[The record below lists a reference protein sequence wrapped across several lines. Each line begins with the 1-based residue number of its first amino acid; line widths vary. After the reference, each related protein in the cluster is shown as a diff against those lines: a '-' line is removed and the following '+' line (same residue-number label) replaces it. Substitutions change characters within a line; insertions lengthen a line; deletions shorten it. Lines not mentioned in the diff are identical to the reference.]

1 MSVRHRLASVNHVP
15 DAVTA
20 AMARFGEAILAD
32 EPGSVDVALKSDVR
46 VRIDWD
52 RGDLA
57 RGATRIEFVVDHP
70 NPADSLRGFGPFLDT
85 RVDGVEATL
94 AEWGVRTPD
103 DYERV
108 DDADADADGDPEDA
122 AGATYAGTVRF
133 VA

>member
-1 MSVRHRLASVNHVP
+1 VNHVP
-15 DAVTA
+15 DEVTA
-20 AMARFGEAILAD
+20 AMERFGEAILAD

-52 RGDLA
+52 RDDLVA
-57 RGATRIEFVVDHP
+57 GTAWIEFVVDHP

-85 RVDGVEATL
+85 RVDGVETTL

-108 DDADADADGDPEDA
+108 PGADPADSDGD
-122 AGATYAGTVRF
+122 GATYAGRLRF
-133 VA
+133 VG